1 LVPAVGVADLCGEA
15 LVKAEIQ
22 GDAQNTFAPV
32 IDWLA
37 FLPVLPL
44 HGEDSPR
51 AEI

>member
-1 LVPAVGVADLCGEA
+1 VPAIGVADLCGEA

-22 GDAQNTFAPV
+22 GDAQNAFAPV

-37 FLPVLPL
+37 YLSVLPPP
-44 HGEDSPR
+44 GEDSPR